1 MHASPYLPRWWS
13 PILQD
18 NTYIQILKSNQAIF
32 ITIWSLKVFF
42 TVMDGIIYSL
52 FSWFCFIYLSSWKSI
67 HSKLA
72 GYLLESSVQQYTI
85 IRFRCYSLQ
94 KKINRARILYST
106 GEGEIW
112 KGKFVMIC
120 LTSEIDSNDLNVLPY
135 WLTQKFMSNKDQKHD
150 FVWDNMPSW
159 INGKA
164 RSKLHELKKQNY
176 VNLLRNENIL
186 SWLNILGWLYK
197 HKIQSS

>member
-1 MHASPYLPRWWS
+1 MELKGILYSYGWYYLL
-13 PILQD
+13 I
-18 NTYIQILKSNQAIF
+18 
-32 ITIWSLKVFF
+32 VF
-42 TVMDGIIYSL
+42 MI
-52 FSWFCFIYLSSWKSI
+52 CFIYLISWQSI

-120 LTSEIDSNDLNVLPY
+120 LTSEIDSDDLNVLPY

-150 FVWDNMPSW
+150 FIITCQVELM
-159 INGKA
+159 A
-164 RSKLHELKKQNY
+164 RQEVNYTSLKNKTMSI
-176 VNLLRNENIL
+176 R
-186 SWLNILGWLYK
+186 
-197 HKIQSS
+197 